1 MQNLKTFH
9 DALRGDDRALRAEA
23 GPDAMIQLAPDLSS
37 VLVARPGTGVTIAVV
52 GSENGGGSVLRDLHV
67 PTSFAVAAVGRDGG
81 EFVLTSADG
90 RTVRGTPDQFAVE
103 PRLIRKEVNPRH
115 DEQRD
120 QLFYETHLRP
130 PTRFSSP
137 SESPAADVALSDPDA
152 VADAGEAVVK
162 IGDRDVWLSFERAGP
177 GKVREQLTHVR
188 GLLADLDAIGRA
200 GAEFLWARYEK
211 HHDESDDEAEFMSL
225 TTATSL
231 VVLSTGDFEV
241 HYEET
246 SGVYVMDEYW
256 LAVQFTADRTPV
268 EDLVEA

>member
-1 MQNLKTFH
+1 VQNLKTFH
-9 DALRGDDRALRAEA
+9 DALQGDDRALRAEA

-37 VLVARPGTGVTIAVV
+37 VLVARPGIGVTIAIV

-103 PRLIRKEVNPRH
+103 PRLIREEVNPRH

-130 PTRFSSP
+130 PRRFSSP
-137 SESPAADVALSDPDA
+137 SESPAADVALSEPDA
-152 VADAGEAVVK
+152 VADAGEAMVR
-162 IGDRDVWLSFERAGP
+162 IGEREVWLSFECAGP

-188 GLLADLDAIGRA
+188 GLLAELDVVGRA
-200 GAEFLWARYEK
+200 GAEFLWARYEG
-211 HHDESDDEAEFMSL
+211 DDKGDKAEFMSL
-225 TTATSL
+225 ATATSL
-231 VVLSTGDFEV
+231 VLLSTGDFEV

-246 SGVYVMDEYW
+246 SGVYCMDGYW
-256 LAVQFTADRTPV
+256 LAVQFAADRTPV